1 MREIKMTAEYRGS
14 PKRKRELSK
23 EIVEPLD
30 LCKKINPVQM
40 SSKLILK
47 SQKRYEAP
55 IEDITIVA
63 KQYAL
68 RDSSAEKEVR
78 EILEKD
84 DRIVATPKTSRNI
97 LSGDVSTK
105 NTRVFNKNDSNTEG
119 FITKMDE
126 ILNDNPLLM
135 YELKNDDSR

>member
-1 MREIKMTAEYRGS
+1 MTAEYRGS

-23 EIVEPLD
+23 EKVEPLD